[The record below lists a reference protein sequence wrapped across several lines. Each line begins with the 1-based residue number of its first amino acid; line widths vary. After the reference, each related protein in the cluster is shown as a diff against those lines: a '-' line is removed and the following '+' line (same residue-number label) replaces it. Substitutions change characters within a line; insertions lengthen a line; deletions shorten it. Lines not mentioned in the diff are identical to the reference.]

1 MMIVD
6 AAVVAAVAAA
16 TTDDDVD
23 AFTIWFV
30 VVLKANVIPLW
41 LLLLQLRRQQI
52 VWKYSILLIR

>member
-1 MMIVD
+1 MMIFD

-16 TTDDDVD
+16 TDDKVD

-41 LLLLQLRRQQI
+41 LLRLQLRRQQ
-52 VWKYSILLIR
+52 KYSILLIR

>member
-16 TTDDDVD
+16 STDDDVD

-41 LLLLQLRRQQI
+41 LQLRRQQI

>member
-41 LLLLQLRRQQI
+41 LQLRRQQI

>member
-6 AAVVAAVAAA
+6 AAVAAA